1 MVAQYENLRD
11 MIFDLNTSFDINTA
25 VETLE
30 RKVFSIMDKTY
41 WQEKLWAHLTLN
53 DISSQNEVRVSRY
66 LTLKNNKIT
75 VEEEQ
80 QDIDK
85 LEKLCSERKACRQKW
100 LTTLCLSDRQMCI
113 IGYICWATGIELYRN
128 DFATTTQLQVAC
140 HEFFNSNVS
149 EIWPNETASD
159 SRKTGVTKKNI
170 SRTKRHIVKL

>member
-1 MVAQYENLRD
+1 MRIIFTNNLSKMVAQYENLRD
-11 MIFDLNTSFDINTA
+11 MILDLNTSFDINTA

-41 WQEKLWAHLTLN
+41 WQEKPWAHLTLN

-85 LEKLCSERKACRQKW
+85 LGKLCSERKACRQKW
-100 LTTLCLSDRQMCI
+100 LTTLCLSDRRMCI
-113 IGYICWATGIELYRN
+113 TWYLCSSNWDRVTPKW
-128 DFATTTQLQVAC
+128 FC
-140 HEFFNSNVS
+140 HHN
-149 EIWPNETASD
+149 TAS
-159 SRKTGVTKKNI
+159 SCMHNVKTN
-170 SRTKRHIVKL
+170 SPLHCS

>member
-1 MVAQYENLRD
+1 M
-11 MIFDLNTSFDINTA
+11 
-25 VETLE
+25 
-30 RKVFSIMDKTY
+30 
-41 WQEKLWAHLTLN
+41 
-53 DISSQNEVRVSRY
+53 
-66 LTLKNNKIT
+66 KNNKIT

-113 IGYICWATGIELYRN
+113 IGYICWATGIELHRN

-149 EIWPNETASD
+149 EIWPTETASD
-159 SRKTGVTKKNI
+159 SRKTGVTKKI
-170 SRTKRHIVKL
+170 SQELKDISPSCKKHWKAYLILL